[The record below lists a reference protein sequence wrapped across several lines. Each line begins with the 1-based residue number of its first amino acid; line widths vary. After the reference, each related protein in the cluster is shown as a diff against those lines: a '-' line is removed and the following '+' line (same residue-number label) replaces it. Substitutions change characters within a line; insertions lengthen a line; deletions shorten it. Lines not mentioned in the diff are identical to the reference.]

1 MMITSEV
8 KICLVRI
15 AALRRHGGGGIIS
28 VRSILWLEKVE
39 KKTDGIELGPKFN
52 GSCKT

>member
-15 AALRRHGGGGIIS
+15 AALRRHGGASSLFVAFYASG
-28 VRSILWLEKVE
+28 RKR
-39 KKTDGIELGPKFN
+39 
-52 GSCKT
+52 